1 MARSFTAQGYRVLI
15 PAGPCHLQRA
25 PKGVFSGAPMFWS
38 SELFVAGIHQW
49 LAEIRGLM
57 GWLRREGAE
66 QVGLYG
72 YSLGSLAS
80 GLAATLWRD
89 VDFVAMLSPV
99 GSHADSIRHSRVA
112 ARIWP
117 WMRDISPGDFALL
130 ERWAPC
136 RRQPVISRLGFFITR
151 YDKLQPTQLQEEWW
165 QAWGSPPRWDY
176 PHAHLSVHFSKD
188 FYRDLATF
196 AAETASRARQQ
207 T

>member
-1 MARSFTAQGYRVLI
+1 
-15 PAGPCHLQRA
+15 
-25 PKGVFSGAPMFWS
+25 
-38 SELFVAGIHQW
+38 
-49 LAEIRGLM
+49 
-57 GWLRREGAE
+57 
-66 QVGLYG
+66 
-72 YSLGSLAS
+72 
-80 GLAATLWRD
+80 